1 MTALHPIKAMS
12 ISSNV
17 PPAPC
22 LFLSHGGGPAM
33 FMEDEDSG
41 IFKVMNRESNFAQF
55 YRNISSQFNQTPKAI
70 VIISA
75 HWEEHHFTVNC
86 HQSFFDVP
94 LLYDYSGFPSNLYA
108 PHFLYPAVSNTELE
122 DRVFNLICD
131 EFGEKNVRKSASP
144 RGFDHG
150 VFIPLKIIFPQAN
163 IPIVQ
168 VSMTKDLDFS
178 KHYRLG
184 ASLSSLLNDNI
195 MIIGSGQATH
205 NLRGIANPNL
215 NASAKRYCQWLS
227 ETLLKTREDP
237 QRTKMI

>member
-12 ISSNV
+12 ITSNV
-17 PPAPC
+17 PVTSNAPW
-22 LFLSHGGGPAM
+22 LFLS
-33 FMEDEDSG
+33 
-41 IFKVMNRESNFAQF
+41 
-55 YRNISSQFNQTPKAI
+55 
-70 VIISA
+70 
-75 HWEEHHFTVNC
+75 
-86 HQSFFDVP
+86 
-94 LLYDYSGFPSNLYA
+94 
-108 PHFLYPAVSNTELE
+108 HFLYPAVSNTELE

-168 VSMTKDLDFS
+168 VSLTKDLDFS

-237 QRTKMI
+237 QRTKNDLINMMNDKDAQNMHPRTEHIVPLLVAFGAAYPNTENREQCNKQKVKKLYSELVLETLSLDSYLLNDF